1 MDNPTPDVSAVR
13 ILDEPERFS
22 LDAGGTPQPI
32 PAERA
37 VQLALDAAHR
47 NGGTLTR
54 QTCPPEL
61 QGGVLEADAAALV
74 CAGSLWRWIAWQ
86 AGARGGA
93 IVYTAADGRRLRFR
107 LDAALAAGGGYWYA
121 SHYDR
126 RTGRTL
132 NVYVGTH
139 RSGAAEA
146 HGMERGA
153 RRIAAKLRQT

>member
-1 MDNPTPDVSAVR
+1 MDHPTADASAVR
-13 ILDEPERFS
+13 ILDAPERFAPAG
-22 LDAGGTPQPI
+22 DAPQPI
-32 PAERA
+32 RAERA
-37 VQLALDAAHR
+37 VQLALDAAR
-47 NGGTLTR
+47 QNDGTLTR
-54 QTCPPEL
+54 QTCPPEIR
-61 QGGVLEADAAALV
+61 GGVLEADADARV
-74 CAGSLWRWIAWQ
+74 CTGSLWRWIAWQ

-126 RTGRTL
+126 RTARTL

-153 RRIAAKLRQT
+153 CRIAAKLSEA